1 MMRRV
6 CFVCVGFALPAA
18 VLAGQQPT
26 PPAVVSPACVALVEL
41 VRQAATPDVRQE
53 RATELVNMN
62 LHPRCFA
69 EIVLRGATQR
79 DAFVRFLRAL
89 ESRRTDKQAGSSAG
103 TGGSTNLVGK
113 GITARILS
121 LAAEYGA
128 PTASVNQQ
136 VATVQGSLD
145 GVPAMLVRQ
154 RLLPYCPTGA
164 ASPDCVNHSVFDTL
178 RRVSYSFSF
187 DMSAASQQ
195 VAGTA
200 SGAPDGT
207 AQPVTFTAIGRSLT
221 GASVRVALVNSRDA
235 TSPAFQAAWLDA
247 VKRESS
253 ATLLGE
259 AAGTLLTALEAL
271 IKPLLG
277 DPDYRRWQE
286 ETIATL
292 VRANAGELD
301 AVWMDRER
309 TLAAVVERVNPSL
322 IERAA
327 EFSRASAVYRFE
339 QDELVRAVADKPVL
353 ALEQEYRRPNEQPT
367 TWTTRVMFDKGFGD
381 RWSITANGAVEVY
394 GEEPPAEI
402 PGAKRVRDAQVG
414 VALQRDLGKVP
425 LIGAAALS
433 GAYYFQYQNSPAIL
447 TVTPGSPLAGLTLT
461 GLPSSAEFVFVEKGS
476 LHVAQL
482 RLVLGLGS
490 SSARI
495 PIAVSYSNRTEL
507 IAKRVLRAQFGVSYD
522 FDSLFAR

>member
-1 MMRRV
+1 MMRSV
-6 CFVCVGFALPAA
+6 CFLFLAFAWPAA
-18 VLAGQQPT
+18 AFAGQPPT
-26 PPAVVSPACVALVEL
+26 PPAAVSPACVALVEL
-41 VRQAATPDVRQE
+41 VRQAKTPPERQE
-53 RATELVNMN
+53 RATELVTMN

-79 DAFVRFLRAL
+79 DAFVRFLRVL
-89 ESRRTDKQAGSSAG
+89 EARRTDKQAGSAPG
-103 TGGSTNLVGK
+103 TGGSTSIVGT
-113 GITARILS
+113 GISAKILS

-128 PTASVNQQ
+128 PMTTVNKQ

-154 RLLPYCPTGA
+154 RLLPYCPTRA
-164 ASPDCVNHSVFDTL
+164 TSPDCVNHRVFDAL

-187 DMSAASQQ
+187 DMSAVSQQ

-200 SGAPDGT
+200 SGPPDGT
-207 AQPVTFTAIGRSLT
+207 AQPVTFREIGRSLT
-221 GASVRVALVNSRDA
+221 GGSVRVALVNSRDA
-235 TSPAFQAAWLDA
+235 TSPAFQAAWLEA
-247 VKRESS
+247 VKKESS

-259 AAGTLLTALEAL
+259 AAGTLLMALEAL
-271 IKPLLG
+271 IKPMLG

-286 ETIATL
+286 ETIAAL

-301 AVWMDRER
+301 AVWIDRER
-309 TLAAVVERVNPSL
+309 TLAAAVERVDPSL
-322 IERAA
+322 LERAA
-327 EFSRASAVYRFE
+327 EFSRASDVYRFE
-339 QDELVRAVADKPVL
+339 QDELVRAVAEKPVL
-353 ALEQEYRRPNEQPT
+353 AVEEQYSRPNGQPS
-367 TWTTRVMFDKGFGD
+367 TWTTRMMFDKGFGD

-402 PGAKRVRDAQVG
+402 PGVKRVRDAQVG

-433 GAYYFQYQNSPAIL
+433 GAYYFQYQNGPAIL
-447 TVTPGSPLAGLTLT
+447 TVTPGAPIPGLTFT
-461 GLPSSAEFVFVEKGS
+461 GLPSSAEFVFAEKGN

-490 SSARI
+490 SSARV

-507 IAKRVLRAQFGVSYD
+507 VAKRVLRAQFAVSYD